1 MHNKSVE
8 ENKRLIRF
16 VFARVVVVSL
26 FLISTTILGIRGPEA
41 NPEYILPD
49 ITQLVVASY
58 LLSVFVLIVLRSTS
72 RFNRGL
78 TYLQIVWDLGFVTL
92 LLLLTGGI
100 GSPYSFLYLL
110 SIISASILLSRKEAL
125 YTASLC
131 GILYGAL
138 MDLHYYGR
146 LLPLGLSSASAQQFQ
161 PAAFFFIISVTI
173 FGFFLT
179 AFLTGYLA
187 EKLKAS
193 EKALLKRM
201 IDFEELERLNS
212 SIVSNLNS
220 GLLTIT
226 NDGKIRA
233 FNRYAEQLTGVSQ
246 EEAYDRPLIEILPGF
261 GPFMGR
267 IVNISR
273 EEMVHKRADGE
284 EMVIGFKSV
293 PFTDKDGVALGV
305 IIDFQ
310 DLTQIIKMKAELA
323 RADRLAAIGELSA
336 RIAHEIR
343 NPLAAISGSV
353 QLIANGG
360 SIDVTDRRLLDIIV
374 RETER
379 LNKLIRDFLDYA
391 RPTQPNKKLV
401 NLSSLVDEILELM
414 AADSRFEG
422 VLIRNKCPE
431 NLDVFV
437 DSDKFRQVLWNLM
450 VNAVE
455 AIEDAGVIGI
465 DAEEIGSSY
474 ELNGAGAVLIRISDT
489 GSGMDAEALKRVF
502 EPFHTTKAGGTG
514 LGLAT
519 VYRVIEAH
527 GGKIRVSSVKGKGTE
542 FTIVLPK

>member
-1 MHNKSVE
+1 MEAKN
-8 ENKRLIRF
+8 RLIRF
-16 VFARVVVVSL
+16 VFSRVVVVSL
-26 FLISTTILGIRGPEA
+26 FLLSTTILGIRGPETS
-41 NPEYILPD
+41 PQFILPD
-49 ITQLVVASY
+49 ITQLVVATY
-58 LLSVFVLIVLRSTS
+58 LVSILALIILKLTS
-72 RFNRGL
+72 RFNRAL
-78 TYLQIVWDLGFVTL
+78 IFLQIVWDLGFVTL

-100 GSPYSFLYLL
+100 GSPYSFLYMF

-131 GILYGAL
+131 SILYGAL

-146 LLPLGLSSASAQQFQ
+146 LTSFGLSSVAAQQFL
-161 PAAFFFIISVTI
+161 PGAFFFIISVTI

-187 EKLKAS
+187 DKLRAS
-193 EKALLKRM
+193 ETALLKQT
-201 IDFEELERLNS
+201 IDFEEMERLNS
-212 SIVSNLNS
+212 AIVSNLNS

-226 NDGKIRA
+226 TDGRIRA

-246 EEAYDRPLIEILPGF
+246 ADAYDKPLTEILPGF

-267 IVNISR
+267 IGDITR
-273 EEMVHKRADGE
+273 EEMLHRRGDGE
-284 EMVIGFKSV
+284 EMTLGFKSV
-293 PFTDKDGVALGV
+293 SFTDKDGIPIGV

-310 DLTQIIKMKAELA
+310 DLSQLIRMKAELA

-360 SIDVTDRRLLDIIV
+360 SVDAADRRLLDIIV

-379 LNKLIRDFLDYA
+379 LNNLIRDFLDYA
-391 RPTQPNKKLV
+391 RPTQPNKARANLGMLV
-401 NLSSLVDEILELM
+401 AEIRELM
-414 AADSRFEG
+414 EADRRFEG
-422 VLIRNKCPE
+422 VETRN
-431 NLDVFV
+431 DVPRDLEVNV
-437 DSDKFRQVLWNLM
+437 DSDKFRQVLWNLL

-455 AIEDAGVIGI
+455 AIADDGMIRI
-465 DAEEIGSSY
+465 TAEEVEHCY
-474 ELNGAGAVLIRISDT
+474 EFQGAGAVSITISDT
-489 GSGMDAEALKRVF
+489 GSGMDEEELKRVF
-502 EPFHTTKAGGTG
+502 EPFHTTKTGGTG

-542 FTIVLPK
+542 FTIVLPAT

>member
-1 MHNKSVE
+1 M
-8 ENKRLIRF
+8 
-16 VFARVVVVSL
+16 VSL
-26 FLISTTILGIRGPEA
+26 FLLSTTILGIRGPETR
-41 NPEYILPD
+41 PEYILPD
-49 ITQLVVASY
+49 ITQLVVATY
-58 LLSVFVLIVLRSTS
+58 LVSIFALIILKATS
-72 RFNRGL
+72 RFNRAL
-78 TYLQIVWDLGFVTL
+78 TYLQIIWDLGFVTL

-125 YTASLC
+125 YTAGLC
-131 GILYGAL
+131 SILYGAL
-138 MDLHYYGR
+138 MDLHYYGK
-146 LLPLGLSSASAQQFQ
+146 LTSFGLSSVAAQQFQ
-161 PAAFFFIISVTI
+161 PGAFFFIISVTI

-187 EKLKAS
+187 DKLRAS
-193 EKALLKRM
+193 ETALLKQT
-201 IDFEELERLNS
+201 IDFEEMERLNS
-212 SIVSNLNS
+212 AIVSNLNS

-226 NDGKIRA
+226 PEGRIRA

-246 EEAYDRPLIEILPGF
+246 ADAYDRPLTEILPGF
-261 GPFMGR
+261 GPFIGR
-267 IVNISR
+267 IGNIAR
-273 EEMVHKRADGE
+273 EEMVHRRGAGE
-284 EMVIGFKSV
+284 EMTLGFKSV
-293 PFTDKDGVALGV
+293 TFTDKDGIPIGV

-310 DLTQIIKMKAELA
+310 DLTQLIRMKAELA

-360 SIDVTDRRLLDIIV
+360 NIDAGDRRLMDIIV

-391 RPTQPNKKLV
+391 RPTQPSKARANLGMLV
-401 NLSSLVDEILELM
+401 AEIRELM
-414 AADSRFEG
+414 EADRRFEG
-422 VLIRNKCPE
+422 VKIRN
-431 NLDVFV
+431 DVPQDLAVNV
-437 DSDKFRQVLWNLM
+437 DSDKFRQVLWNLL

-455 AIEDAGVIGI
+455 AIADDGMICI
-465 DAEEIGSSY
+465 TAEEVEHCY
-474 ELNGAGAVLIRISDT
+474 EFQGAGAVLITISDT
-489 GSGMDAEALKRVF
+489 GSGMDEEELKRVF
-502 EPFHTTKAGGTG
+502 EPFHTTKTGGTG

>member
-1 MHNKSVE
+1 ME

-26 FLISTTILGIRGPEA
+26 FLLSTTILGIQGPEA

-58 LLSVFVLIVLRSTS
+58 LVSVFVLLVLRSTS
-72 RFNRGL
+72 KFNRGL

-146 LLPLGLSSASAQQFQ
+146 LLPLGLPPVSVQQFQ

-187 EKLKAS
+187 EKLRAS
-193 EKALLKRM
+193 EKALLKQT

-226 NDGKIRA
+226 NDGRIRA
-233 FNRYAEQLTGVSQ
+233 FNRYAEQLTGISQ
-246 EEAYDRPLIEILPGF
+246 AEAYDRPLTEILPGF
-261 GPFMGR
+261 EPYMGR
-267 IVNISR
+267 IGNTAR
-273 EEMVHKRADGE
+273 EEMVHQRADGE
-284 EMVIGFKSV
+284 EMILGFKSV
-293 PFTDKDGVALGV
+293 SFTDKDGFALGV

-310 DLTQIIKMKAELA
+310 DLTQLIKMKADLA
-323 RADRLAAIGELSA
+323 RSDRLAAIGELSA

-360 SIDVTDRRLLDIIV
+360 SIDAADRRLLDIIV

-391 RPTQPNKKLV
+391 RPTQPSKMPV
-401 NLSSLVDEILELM
+401 NLRWLVDEIRELM
-414 AADSRFEG
+414 DADHRFEG
-422 VLIRNKCPE
+422 VAIRNECPE
-431 NLDVFV
+431 KLEVFV

-455 AIEDAGVIGI
+455 AIDDEGMISI
-465 DAEEIGSSY
+465 NAEEIGSSY
-474 ELNGAGAVLIRISDT
+474 ELKGAPAVMITVFDSGAG
-489 GSGMDAEALKRVF
+489 MDEEELKRVF
-502 EPFHTTKAGGTG
+502 EPFHTTKTGGTG

-519 VYRVIEAH
+519 VYRIIEAH

-542 FTIVLPK
+542 FTIVLPN

>member
-1 MHNKSVE
+1 MEAKN
-8 ENKRLIRF
+8 RLIRF
-16 VFARVVVVSL
+16 VLARVVVVSL
-26 FLISTTILGIRGPEA
+26 FLLSTTILGIRGPETS
-41 NPEYILPD
+41 PKYILPD
-49 ITQLVVASY
+49 ITQLVVATY
-58 LLSVFVLIVLRSTS
+58 LVSLFALVILKKTS
-72 RFNRGL
+72 KFNRAL
-78 TYLQIVWDLGFVTL
+78 SYLQIVWDLGFVTL

-125 YTASLC
+125 YTAGLC
-131 GILYGAL
+131 SILYGAL

-146 LLPLGLSSASAQQFQ
+146 LTSLGLSSVAAQQFQ
-161 PAAFFFIISVTI
+161 PGAFFFIISVTI

-187 EKLKAS
+187 DKLRAS
-193 EKALLKRM
+193 ETALLKQT
-201 IDFEELERLNS
+201 IDFEEMERLNS

-226 NDGKIRA
+226 NDGRIRA

-246 EEAYDRPLIEILPGF
+246 AEAYDRPLVEILPGF
-261 GPFMGR
+261 EPFMNR
-267 IVNISR
+267 IGNTAR

-284 EMVIGFKSV
+284 EMVLGFKSV
-293 PFTDKDGVALGV
+293 SFTDKDGFALGV

-310 DLTQIIKMKAELA
+310 DLTQLIKMKSELA

-360 SIDVTDRRLLDIIV
+360 SIDAADKRLLDIIV

-391 RPTQPNKKLV
+391 RPTQPSKKLV
-401 NLSSLVDEILELM
+401 NLCGLVNEIRELM
-414 AADSRFEG
+414 EGDCRFEG
-422 VLIRNKCPE
+422 VVIRNDCPE
-431 NLDVFV
+431 ELEVFV
-437 DSDKFRQVLWNLM
+437 DADKFRQVLWNLM

-455 AIEDAGVIGI
+455 AMSDEGMISIN
-465 DAEEIGSSY
+465 AEEISSSY
-474 ELNGAGAVLIRISDT
+474 ELKGAGAVLVKISDT
-489 GSGMDAEALKRVF
+489 GSGMNEEELKRVF
-502 EPFHTTKAGGTG
+502 EPFHTTKTGGTG

-527 GGKIRVSSVKGKGTE
+527 GGKIRVSSEKGKGTE
-542 FTIVLPK
+542 FTIVLPAT